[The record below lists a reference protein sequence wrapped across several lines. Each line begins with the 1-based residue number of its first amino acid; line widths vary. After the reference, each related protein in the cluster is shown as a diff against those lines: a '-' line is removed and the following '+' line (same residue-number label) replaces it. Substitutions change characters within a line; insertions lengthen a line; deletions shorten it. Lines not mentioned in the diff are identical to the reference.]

1 MNELIRDMEEM
12 EAEGYRVEQFGFEKE
27 LKQYEL
33 VLKNSMR
40 ELEKAETAEINET
53 LEQIEERLNEM
64 ELLLEQEEKSKS
76 IVENQ
81 LPKAKQKKQWSLKK
95 IS

>member
-1 MNELIRDMEEM
+1 
-12 EAEGYRVEQFGFEKE
+12 
-27 LKQYEL
+27 
-33 VLKNSMR
+33 MR

-81 LPKAKQKKQWSLKK
+81 LPKAKQKNNGA
-95 IS
+95 